1 MPISEQKAH
10 IRARI
15 AGRKRQ
21 DPRADV
27 TALQRELK
35 TLSLEE
41 HIRAVFSTAPTPTRK
56 QIKRLLALL
65 PPGDT
70 TNAP

>member
-1 MPISEQKAH
+1 MPISAKKAH
-10 IRARI
+10 IRACI

-41 HIRAVFSTAPTPTRK
+41 HIRAVFSTAPTPNRR

-65 PPGDT
+65 PPVD
-70 TNAP
+70 